1 MSISVRHIL
10 SVSLNFKFLRNQIGI
25 FFKIIRM
32 ERIKLYT
39 FSAIVFFTGLKPVYS
54 QQRISDKALNEN
66 ERLNKEAVLEL
77 SSENK
82 GLLHV
87 RVALVNT
94 NSTLPFEKHTA
105 GMMVYNTSKTNDVL
119 PGIYYND
126 GAKWVLTGSAILY
139 DPNTFDLSFTD
150 AENRSQ
156 RINLKANETITTL
169 INNHDGS
176 LTYTAE
182 DGVKTTFKE
191 MPKTGK
197 IVSADLEVSTGDGA
211 VLRDVEL
218 NLKDNAVSIQKLAK
232 ASADKVLVTDS
243 EGFPKW
249 DSGAMP
255 KFFYMP
261 SIMIALSEDQF
272 VKEVEGESFGTLNL
286 HKRYVKQFNTPLAS
300 SNNAPPL
307 PIAAETDLYYYITW
321 YDTAVFDSVTLSETG
336 ILKYSV
342 KPNAEVTAGSFMNIV
357 FALK

>member
-1 MSISVRHIL
+1 
-10 SVSLNFKFLRNQIGI
+10 
-25 FFKIIRM
+25 M
-32 ERIKLYT
+32 ERIKLDT
-39 FSAIVFFTGLKPVYS
+39 FFAIVFFTGLNSVYS

-77 SSENK
+77 SSTNK

-94 NSTLPFEKHTA
+94 NSTLPFERHTA

-126 GAKWVLTGSAILY
+126 GAKWVSTGSDIFY
-139 DPNTFDLSFTD
+139 DPNTFNLSFTD
-150 AENRSQ
+150 AENQSQ
-156 RINLKANETITTL
+156 KISLKVNETITTL
-169 INNHDGS
+169 INNNDGS

-182 DGVKTTFKE
+182 NGVKTTFKE
-191 MPKTGK
+191 MPKTTGK
-197 IVSADLEVSTGDGA
+197 IVSADLEVSTGDDA

-232 ASADKVLVTDS
+232 AAADKVLITDS
-243 EGFPKW
+243 DGFPKW

-261 SIMIALSEDQF
+261 SIMIPLAEDQF
-272 VKEVEGESFGTLNL
+272 VKEIEGESFGTLNL
-286 HKRYVKQFNTPLAS
+286 HKRYVKQFSTPLAS

-307 PIAAETDLYYYITW
+307 PIASETDLYYYITW
-321 YDTAVFDSVTLSETG
+321 YDTSVFDSVAVSETG

-342 KPNAEVTAGSFMNIV
+342 KSNAEITAGSFMNIV